1 MPLAIDRTK
10 CLACGICMERCL
22 LDNIRVK
29 TPPCRAA
36 CPLGVNCQAYVTLAA
51 KERDDDSLGYV
62 SDGVALP
69 KTLAHVCTHP
79 CETAC
84 SRGQF
89 DRPIAIR
96 ALKRFVTE
104 AVPAAKIEPPA
115 MDGSRIA
122 IVGAGP
128 AGLQAAFDLRM
139 NGHAVTV
146 FDELPE
152 AGGMMRL
159 GIPEFRL
166 PRPVLDEEV
175 VRIADMSVDLQLGQR
190 VGRDVPFDT
199 LRHDFDAIFL
209 AVGAHMSERLN
220 TKGEWL
226 AGIHHG
232 TDFLRK
238 HHLGEPVDVGERVVV
253 LGGGNVAVD
262 AALVAKRLG
271 GKDVRLVC
279 LEAREQMPAF
289 AWETEQAL
297 AEGILLT
304 CGWGPKHILPNG
316 ASVGSLHIRPCTS
329 VFDDAGRFAPQFDDS
344 TERVL
349 PADTLIIAIGQSPDL
364 SFLGESVGF
373 DLFTGS
379 TLRVDPATLQ
389 TRLPGVFAGGDMVTG
404 PASVV
409 QAMAAGKRAADS
421 IDRLLR
427 DRDLLAGREP
437 RDAEIARPNVDQAVA
452 PAADEPLVWG
462 HDAILAPDFDA
473 AAARREAGRC
483 LRCGHAYEKY
493 GECWS
498 CLPCEIE
505 CPTDALKLELPFLVT

>member
-1 MPLAIDRTK
+1 MPLTIDRTK

-22 LDNIRVK
+22 LDNIRVT

-36 CPLGVNCQAYVTLAA
+36 CPLGVNCQAYVTLVAM
-51 KERDDDSLGYV
+51 ERDEDSLGYI

-69 KTLAHVCTHP
+69 KTLAHVCSHP
-79 CETAC
+79 CEAAC

-104 AVPAAKIEPPA
+104 AVPAPKIEPPEIDA
-115 MDGSRIA
+115 GRVA

-139 NGHAVTV
+139 KGHSVAVY
-146 FDELPE
+146 DEMAQ

-175 VRIADMSVDLQLGQR
+175 ARIADMGIDMRLGQR
-190 VGRDVPFDT
+190 VGADVQLDA
-199 LRHDFDAIFL
+199 LCGDFDAIFL

-220 TKGEWL
+220 TEGEHL
-226 AGIHHG
+226 AGIYHG
-232 TDFLRK
+232 TDFLHR
-238 HHLGEPVDVGERVVV
+238 HHVGERLEVGKRVVV

-271 GKDVRLVC
+271 AEDVRLVC
-279 LEAREQMPAF
+279 LESRGQMPAF
-289 AWETEQAL
+289 AWEVEQAL
-297 AEGILLT
+297 AEGVLLT
-304 CGWGPKHILPNG
+304 CGWGPKHIIPDRDG
-316 ASVGSLHIRPCTS
+316 VGSVHIQPCVS
-329 VFDDAGRFAPQFDDS
+329 VFDDAGRFAPKFDGS
-344 TERVL
+344 AERVL
-349 PADTLIIAIGQSPDL
+349 PADTLIIAVGQSPDL
-364 SFLGESVGF
+364 SFLGESAGF

-379 TLRVDPATLQ
+379 TLRVDPLTLQ

-409 QAMAAGKRAADS
+409 EAMAAGKAAAES

-427 DRDLLAGREP
+427 GRDLLAGRTP
-437 RDAEIARPNVDQAVA
+437 ADVEIARPNVEQAVA
-452 PAADEPLVWG
+452 AAPAG
-462 HDAILAPDFDA
+462 DAAAHLDA
-473 AAARREAGRC
+473 AAARAEASRC
-483 LRCGHAYEKY
+483 LRCGYAYEKY
-493 GECWS
+493 GECWY
-498 CLPCEIE
+498 CLPCELE
-505 CPTDALKLELPFLVT
+505 CPTEALKLNLPFLVT